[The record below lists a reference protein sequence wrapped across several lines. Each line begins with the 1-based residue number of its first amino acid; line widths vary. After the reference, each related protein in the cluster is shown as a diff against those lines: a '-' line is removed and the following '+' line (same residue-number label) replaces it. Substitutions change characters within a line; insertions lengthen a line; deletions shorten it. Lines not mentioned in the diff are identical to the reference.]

1 MYIKNDG
8 TIILCLRTCA
18 ILHIIKIKM
27 KTELKFSLWIIYLN
41 FWFLNTYMLYYCS
54 IESSL
59 FKNMQHNFNIRYLEV
74 IYHLTVV
81 QLCLEALLS
90 LFKHQVFWGL
100 LRADL
105 TTYYFVFLLAFCEIF
120 LLYHNYLCNQ
130 SATQNCV
137 VFRIRCF
144 DIKLPFACAQWMF

>member
-1 MYIKNDG
+1 MFLYIKNDG

-18 ILHIIKIKM
+18 VLHIIKIKM
-27 KTELKFSLWIIYLN
+27 KTELKFSLRIIYLK

-59 FKNMQHNFNIRYLEV
+59 LIKNMQHNFNISYLEA

-90 LFKHQVFWGL
+90 LFKHQVF
-100 LRADL
+100 
-105 TTYYFVFLLAFCEIF
+105 
-120 LLYHNYLCNQ
+120 
-130 SATQNCV
+130 
-137 VFRIRCF
+137 
-144 DIKLPFACAQWMF
+144 

>member
-1 MYIKNDG
+1 MFLYIKNDG

-18 ILHIIKIKM
+18 VLHIIKIKM
-27 KTELKFSLWIIYLN
+27 KTELKFSLRIIYLK

-59 FKNMQHNFNIRYLEV
+59 LIKNMQHNFNISYLEA

-105 TTYYFVFLLAFCEIF
+105 NSHYFVFLLAFCEIF
-120 LLYHNYLCNQ
+120 LLYDNYLYNQ

-137 VFRIRCF
+137 VFKIRCF
-144 DIKLPFACAQWMF
+144 DINWA